1 MPMDAPLQVLV
12 IADNVLTR
20 AGIAALLDNQDDLDV
35 IGQLTSDSLYDV
47 ADLYDP
53 EVLLVDLGWD
63 VHAMLE
69 ALTDLSSDYPVV
81 ALLNDEAQATAVF
94 GTLAR
99 FSTYGVLLS
108 ETDAELITTAL
119 TTAYTGLLVIDPAL
133 ANAITASITTSTET
147 LIESLTPR
155 EDEVLQL
162 LAQGMTNKA
171 IAHTLGI
178 TDHTVKFHVN
188 AIMNKLNAQSRTE
201 AVVQATR
208 AGLIIL

>member
-1 MPMDAPLQVLV
+1 MIRQ
-12 IADNVLTR
+12 
-20 AGIAALLDNQDDLDV
+20 GIPTLAKR
-35 IGQLTSDSLYDV
+35 
-47 ADLYDP
+47 
-53 EVLLVDLGWD
+53 
-63 VHAMLE
+63 
-69 ALTDLSSDYPVV
+69 TDLSSDYPVV

-162 LAQGMTNKA
+162 LAHGMTNKA